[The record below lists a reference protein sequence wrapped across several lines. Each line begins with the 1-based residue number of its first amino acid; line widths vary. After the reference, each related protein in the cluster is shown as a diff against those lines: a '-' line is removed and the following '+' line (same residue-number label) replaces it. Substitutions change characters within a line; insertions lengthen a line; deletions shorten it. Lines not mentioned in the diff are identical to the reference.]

1 MLFSNGV
8 LTSAVAAKLFFS
20 PAPLVDETSVARLQ
34 PVLESFPGFLNHS
47 FQSSVIQ
54 TGSWHWDGIELH
66 ASKFKIGF
74 EASRHDPFW
83 FAGFYP
89 ATDLTADGFSFSAGH
104 RLDAVQAK
112 SFFAE
117 HMRIGSWQIA
127 EPKPIFQVENG
138 ELVSW
143 WKLRTD
149 RGRVYWM
156 READGFWGE
165 EVPLPLHAKA
175 KALLYR
181 ENKVASAEAGLEE
194 IQLSDLLD
202 VSYLRNKFFRVLNCL
217 GSKISYEKC
226 GNYARSV
233 SGFYKYPYESSEY
246 SEMVGYYSIQR
257 AMEWHRGIQSDTQKT
272 YFENFALKGPIDVFV
287 RADANNAPFY
297 VHRSSTLESDN
308 PAIVV
313 STGAEDN
320 VTSGTLSFLSKDSDV
335 LFHEF
340 SHHIIYRSVQ
350 PNTSA
355 SQARAIQEG
364 LADYFAYAITGN
376 NRLGE
381 STYGGEPLRQ
391 GNLSSALASSLFSP
405 SGNWNPYDVGDIL
418 SSALWSLRQI
428 FAEWKD
434 GYNQIDKIVWDA
446 IDLLPPLATN
456 YQFACAVYVSAGN
469 FEKQENLPTDSL
481 RSPVAN
487 EFVKR
492 LFFTSATPDTNA
504 LCPPISSILRD
515 VDVEESLESG
525 LPLIETPKNTVTFTG
540 EGKPALPPFSG
551 SLYQPIQPRRTVC
564 GSVASSPALAKGPLL
579 FFIFAPVVIGSM
591 LHRFARWRNRFP
603 KKSRVVEA
611 K

>member
-8 LTSAVAAKLFFS
+8 LASAAAARLFVS
-20 PAPLVDETSVARLQ
+20 PMALVDETRMVRLQ
-34 PVLESFPGFLNHS
+34 PALDSFSGFLDHPL
-47 FQSSVIQ
+47 QPSSIQ

-66 ASKFKIGF
+66 ATQFKIGF
-74 EASRHDPFW
+74 ETRTHEPFW
-83 FAGFYP
+83 FAGFFP
-89 ATDLTADGFSFSAGH
+89 ATDLTADAFSFSAGH
-104 RLDAVQAK
+104 RLDMIQAK

-117 HMRIGSWQIA
+117 HMHTGSWEIS
-127 EPKPIFQVENG
+127 EPKPIFHVENG

-156 READGFWGE
+156 RESDGFWGE
-165 EVPLPLHAKA
+165 EMPLPLHANA

-181 ENKVASAEAGLEE
+181 ENKVASAGAGLEE
-194 IQLSDLLD
+194 IQLSDLID
-202 VSYLRNKFFRVLNCL
+202 VSYLRNKFFRVLNCQ
-217 GSKISYEKC
+217 GSKISYDKC
-226 GNYARSV
+226 GNYARSAG
-233 SGFYKYPYESSEY
+233 GFYRYPYESSEY

-257 AMEWHRGIQSDTQKT
+257 AMEWHRGIQSNSQKSS
-272 YFENFALKGPIDVFV
+272 FENFALKGPIDVFV
-287 RADANNAPFY
+287 RADATNAPFY
-297 VHRSSTLESDN
+297 VPRSSLLESDN

-355 SQARAIQEG
+355 SQARVIQEG
-364 LADYFAYAITGN
+364 LADYFTYAITGN

-381 STYGGEPLRQ
+381 SIYGGEPLRQ
-391 GNLSSALASSLFSP
+391 GNLNTALDASLFSP
-405 SGNWNPYDVGDIL
+405 TGSWNPYNVGDIL
-418 SSALWSLRQI
+418 SSALWSLRLT
-428 FAEWKD
+428 FAEWKN

-469 FEKQENLPTDSL
+469 FEKRENLTTGSL
-481 RSPVAN
+481 SSLIAN
-487 EFVKR
+487 EFAKR
-492 LFFTSATPDTNA
+492 LFFASATPETNA

-515 VDVEESLESG
+515 VDIEESLESG
-525 LPLIETPKNTVTFTG
+525 LPLIETPKKPVIFTG

-551 SLYQPIQPRRTVC
+551 SLYQPLQPRRTLC
-564 GSVASSPALAKGPLL
+564 GSVASSTSPVREMSL
-579 FFIFAPVVIGSM
+579 FFIVVPVMIGSM
-591 LHRFARWRNRFP
+591 LRRFARLRNRFP